1 MGVCRGSA
9 EAGRGH
15 TGLMPPALDPWD
27 RALSGA
33 LGKEWPDLH
42 MGVNLFSSRIHVQPY
57 TLHVQS

>member
-15 TGLMPPALDPWD
+15 TGLTPPALDPRD
-27 RALSGA
+27 QALSGA

-42 MGVNLFSSRIHVQPY
+42 MGVNLSSSRIPVQPY